1 MLGASSLGLVF
12 LYPAMKRVTG
22 CKFIH
27 STLLRCV
34 LSDRL
39 LVVTGPQLVL
49 GLTFNWGALLGWV
62 AVHNGALFVHF
73 RNILKKL
80 FLILLTGGYL
90 LTFC

>member
-1 MLGASSLGLVF
+1 M
-12 LYPAMKRVTG
+12 
-22 CKFIH
+22 
-27 STLLRCV
+27 
-34 LSDRL
+34 
-39 LVVTGPQLVL
+39 L